1 MKKFISFNI
10 LYNLIKTYKKSIYLC
25 IFIQFRFIITVLTM
39 SATRKM
45 KVTDSRI
52 FVQITTYLAN
62 IHGKVRSQCRNP
74 RHTFYEYPINKLD
87 NLMNIL
93 AQYLYPCT
101 VVKSVAY

>member
-1 MKKFISFNI
+1 MHFHSISFHYYCT
-10 LYNLIKTYKKSIYLC
+10 YNVCNAKDESNGLSNFCSDHKY
-25 IFIQFRFIITVLTM
+25 
-39 SATRKM
+39 
-45 KVTDSRI
+45 
-52 FVQITTYLAN
+52 YLAN